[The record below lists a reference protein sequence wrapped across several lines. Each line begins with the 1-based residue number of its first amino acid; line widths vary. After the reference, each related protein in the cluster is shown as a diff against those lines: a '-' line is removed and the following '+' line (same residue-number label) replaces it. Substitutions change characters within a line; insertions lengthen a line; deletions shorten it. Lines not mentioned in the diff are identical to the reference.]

1 MLVLVNCDWMGMHG
15 SEWVLGFGGGCSGI
29 DIAISKCGAYR
40 IASFTSG
47 RGIVVGASILQI
59 FNDLV
64 NLYKKRM
71 ARTIPAI
78 LYSFHGDM

>member
-15 SEWVLGFGGGCSGI
+15 SERVLGFGGGCSGI

-59 FNDLV
+59 FHDFAIFIQ
-64 NLYKKRM
+64 KKNGQDD
-71 ARTIPAI
+71 PSHS
-78 LYSFHGDM
+78 SFISL